1 MSWKTFKWN
10 MVNVTA
16 SYSPKHFFWKLYVI
30 IRPWPSW
37 QQILH
42 FSQVLESIHKFK
54 KKFHTLQCLFLGA
67 LISNKWGV
75 GSFQIYDNQV
85 LLGVILQC
93 CPLLAPSKNGLPLL
107 FTLAKKKIYLDT
119 QLKRKLTNLFW
130 KLPVCSL
137 FPQAEQK

>member
-67 LISNKWGV
+67 VISNKWGV
-75 GSFQIYDNQV
+75 GSFQIYQKDRLFH
-85 LLGVILQC
+85 LLWQ
-93 CPLLAPSKNGLPLL
+93 PSTLGGNPTMLPPSY
-107 FTLAKKKIYLDT
+107 KKK
-119 QLKRKLTNLFW
+119 KW
-130 KLPVCSL
+130 PSPSL
-137 FPQAEQK
+137 YFGQEENIPGHSTEKKAY

>member
-75 GSFQIYDNQV
+75 GSFQIYQKDRLFHPLWQPST
-85 LLGVILQC
+85 LGGNPTML
-93 CPLLAPSKNGLPLL
+93 PPSCTFQKWPSPSLYFGQEENIPGHS
-107 FTLAKKKIYLDT
+107 TEKKAY
-119 QLKRKLTNLFW
+119 
-130 KLPVCSL
+130 
-137 FPQAEQK
+137 